1 MTKFLVVFD
10 VDSTLIEDEVIELL
24 ADVAGSGAQVKEI
37 TDRAMAG
44 EIDFSQSLLE
54 RVSTLEGLPV
64 AVFDKVLA
72 KIKPTQGVGTLIR
85 AIHEAGGLVGAV
97 SGGFTQL
104 LDPLATQLKLDFKQA
119 NELEIIDGR
128 LTGRVTGQIVD
139 ASVKRDCLL
148 AWAQESGVSLE
159 QTVAVGDGAND
170 LLMMAASGLSIAFN
184 AKPVVK
190 QSANLVVQKQN
201 LEELL
206 PVLGL

>member
-148 AWAQESGVSLE
+148 AWAQVSGVSLE